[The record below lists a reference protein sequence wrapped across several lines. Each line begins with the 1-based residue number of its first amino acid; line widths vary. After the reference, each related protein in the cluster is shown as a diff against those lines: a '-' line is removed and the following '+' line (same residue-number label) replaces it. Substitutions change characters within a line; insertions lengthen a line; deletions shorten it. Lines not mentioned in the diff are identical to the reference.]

1 MVKIYYLCAGLY
13 FQYAMTIFTG
23 EYDCKVDVKGRIMLP
38 AAFRKQMGKVEAYRF
53 VIKKDLYEQ
62 CLELYIVDE
71 WERQNSLV
79 LKTIKP
85 YHPEHRQFLRDFRMG
100 AAEVECDPTG
110 RILIPGRLLK
120 QAEITNETV
129 LSGNIGKIEIW
140 SPALYNN
147 SGGDIDTKRDRA
159 ERIMGDATYN
169 TELL

>member
-1 MVKIYYLCAGLY
+1 MENLFYLCAELSLY
-13 FQYAMTIFTG
+13 VMTIFTG

-38 AAFRKQMGKVEAYRF
+38 AAFRKQMREEEAYRF
-53 VIKKDLYEQ
+53 IIKKDLYEQ
-62 CLELYIVDE
+62 CLELYTVDE
-71 WERQNSLV
+71 WERQNNLI

-85 YHPEHRQFLRDFRMG
+85 YNPEHRQFLRDFRMG

-120 QAEITNETV
+120 QAEIANETV

-147 SGGDIDTKRDRA
+147 SGGDIATKRDRA

-169 TELL
+169 TEML